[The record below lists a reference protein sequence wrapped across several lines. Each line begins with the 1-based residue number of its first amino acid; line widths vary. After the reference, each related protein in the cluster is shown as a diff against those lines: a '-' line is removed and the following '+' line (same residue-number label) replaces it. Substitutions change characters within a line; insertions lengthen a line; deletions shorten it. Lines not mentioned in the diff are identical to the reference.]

1 MQDPDR
7 TASLMTPAK
16 LAQVK
21 PKAPATP
28 AAWLDQMALDAGHAH
43 VRRITELQED
53 LRSQG
58 QGQEFSLVVAG
69 ELGRLAQALP
79 QLDFGLLQAR
89 GWWARVSGKGRG
101 MGSGFAAQFQRI
113 EEALQA
119 LARQN
124 DVLRK
129 NQLQAAGAE
138 RTLLELDVESRAL
151 DQIVDQGT
159 RWLQDMRNQLKAR
172 QGPDADAA
180 ARRQVDD
187 DTARC
192 ELLVARLK
200 ALRAIASAARQVRQQ
215 AQGTAARRAALMK
228 MLAHALGSDV
238 KAWHDDVAPVAAG
251 AHGDSPAQ
259 DLEAPMASHR
269 DLQLCIKQAVADC
282 AQLHGDEQA
291 LAEQLAALAG
301 HLHAAS

>member
-21 PKAPATP
+21 PAAPPTP

-43 VRRITELQED
+43 VRRIADLHENLRLQGE
-53 LRSQG
+53 G
-58 QGQEFSLVVAG
+58 PGCASLLSG
-69 ELGRLAQALP
+69 ELARLSQVLP
-79 QLDFGLLQAR
+79 LLDFGLLQAR
-89 GWWARVSGKGRG
+89 GGWWARVSGKQRG
-101 MGSGFAAQFQRI
+101 GGEFGPQFQRI
-113 EEALQA
+113 EEAAQA
-119 LARQN
+119 LAAQHQI
-124 DVLRK
+124 VRK
-129 NQLQAAGAE
+129 HQLQTTGTD

-151 DQIVDQGT
+151 DAIIDQGT
-159 RWLQDMRNQLKAR
+159 RWLQDMRNQIKGR
-172 QGPDADAA
+172 SGGDAA
-180 ARRQVDD
+180 ARRQIED

-192 ELLVARLK
+192 ELLVGRLK
-200 ALRAIASAARQVRQQ
+200 VLRAIATAAQQARQQ
-215 AQGTAARRAALMK
+215 AQSTAVRRTALVK
-228 MLAHALGSDV
+228 MLQHALDRDLRT
-238 KAWHDDVAPVAAG
+238 WHDDVSAIAAG
-251 AHGDSPAQ
+251 VDGTAAAQ

-291 LAEQLAALAG
+291 LAELVAALAG

>member
-21 PKAPATP
+21 PAAPPTP

-43 VRRITELQED
+43 VRRIADLQED
-53 LRSQG
+53 LRLLG
-58 QGQEFSLVVAG
+58 QGEGCASLVSG
-69 ELGRLAQALP
+69 ELARLSQVLP
-79 QLDFGLLQAR
+79 LLDFGLLQAR
-89 GWWARVSGKGRG
+89 GGWWARVSGKGRG
-101 MGSGFAAQFQRI
+101 GGEFGAQFQRI
-113 EEALQA
+113 EEATEA
-119 LARQN
+119 LGAQHQI
-124 DVLRK
+124 VRK
-129 NQLQAAGAE
+129 QQLQMTGAD
-138 RTLLELDVESRAL
+138 RALLELDVESRAL
-151 DQIVDQGT
+151 DQIIDQGT

-172 QGPDADAA
+172 PSGDAA
-180 ARRQVDD
+180 ERRQTHD

-200 ALRAIASAARQVRQQ
+200 VLRAIASAAQQTRQQ
-215 AQGTAARRAALMK
+215 AQSTAVRRTALVK
-228 MLAHALGSDV
+228 MLQHALDWDV
-238 KAWHDDVAPVAAG
+238 KTWHEDVSTVAAG
-251 AHGDSPAQ
+251 ADGTAPAQ

-282 AQLHGDEQA
+282 AQLHRDEQA
-291 LAEQLAALAG
+291 LAELVAALAG